1 MSDGRLP
8 SLLTTATGKPLS
20 RVGLG
25 TARLGE
31 DGDAEAKATLRR
43 AIERGINWI
52 DTDAVFCFGDA
63 ERLIGELLSELAPT
77 ERPFVATGVGF
88 EWDGRSR
95 RAVPRR
101 AVEPRRLRLQLQRSL
116 SRLGVEAVDL
126 LKLNFA
132 DGSDGL
138 FEDAWSVLL
147 DLKQAGLT
155 RAIGLVAPDSA
166 SLERAERIGVC
177 DAVHVELS
185 LIDRRVGD
193 SELPWRREPA
203 PAVIATH
210 PLAGGQLVAEDHD
223 EALTPSTRKLR
234 DLLAAIGTRRHAS
247 PAAVA
252 VAWNLAWPGI
262 AAVAVGARTEAEVDA
277 VAEAE
282 AIELSVR
289 DLSDI
294 ANLLS
299 TLGSGFGPV
308 HPRRFARA
316 A

>member
-8 SLLTTATGKPLS
+8 SLLTTATGEPLS

-25 TARLGE
+25 TVRLGD
-31 DGDAEAKATLRR
+31 DGDAAAKATLRR
-43 AIERGINWI
+43 AIERGINWV
-52 DTDAVFCFGDA
+52 DTDAVFGFGDA
-63 ERLIGELLSELAPT
+63 ERLVGELLADLPQT

-101 AVEPRRLRLQLQRSL
+101 VVEPRRLRLQLQRSL
-116 SRLGVEAVDL
+116 SRLGLEAVDL

-166 SLERAERIGVC
+166 SLERAERIGIC

-203 PAVIATH
+203 PAVIATR
-210 PLAGGQLVAEDHD
+210 PLAGGQLVADRD
-223 EALTPSTRKLR
+223 AALVPAARQVR
-234 DLLAAIGTRRHAS
+234 DLLAAIGIRRHAS

-252 VAWNLAWPGI
+252 VAWSLAWPGI
-262 AAVAVGARTEAEVDA
+262 AAVTVGARTEDEVDA
-277 VAEAE
+277 IAEAE

-299 TLGSGFGPV
+299 GIGSGFGPV

>member
-1 MSDGRLP
+1 MSDGRPP

-31 DGDAEAKATLRR
+31 DGDAAAKATLRR
-43 AIERGINWI
+43 AIERGINWL
-52 DTDAVFCFGDA
+52 DTDAVFGFGDA
-63 ERLIGELLSELAPT
+63 ERLIGELLSELAPS

-95 RAVPRR
+95 RTVPRR

-166 SLERAERIGVC
+166 SLERAERIGAC
-177 DAVHVELS
+177 DAVHVEQS
-185 LIDRRVGD
+185 LIDRRIGD

-203 PAVIATH
+203 PAVIATR
-210 PLAGGQLVAEDHD
+210 PLAGGQLVTDRD
-223 EALTPSTRKLR
+223 EALAPSTRKMR
-234 DLLAAIGTRRHAS
+234 DLLAAIGVRRHAS

-262 AAVAVGARTEAEVDA
+262 AAVTVGARSEAEVDA
-277 VAEAE
+277 IAEAE

>member
-1 MSDGRLP
+1 MPDGRQP
-8 SLLTTATGKPLS
+8 CALTTANGAPLS

-31 DGDAEAKATLRR
+31 DGDAVARSALRR
-43 AIERGINWI
+43 AVERGINWI
-52 DTDAVFCFGDA
+52 DTDAVFGFGDA
-63 ERLIGELLSELAPT
+63 ERLIGELLSDLASS

-95 RAVPRR
+95 RAAPKR
-101 AVEPRRLRLQLQRSL
+101 AVDPRRLRQQVQRSL

-126 LKLNFA
+126 LKLNIV
-132 DGSDGL
+132 DGPDGQ

-147 DLKQAGLT
+147 DLKQAGLA

-203 PAVIATH
+203 PAVIATR
-210 PLAGGQLVAEDHD
+210 PLAGGQLVADRD
-223 EALTPSTRKLR
+223 AALAPAARQVR
-234 DLLAAIGTRRHAS
+234 DLLAAIGVRRHAS

-252 VAWNLAWPGI
+252 VAWSLAWPGI
-262 AAVAVGARTEAEVDA
+262 AAVAVGAPTDAEVDA